1 MTKDEKSAA
10 CYSEN
15 FQQFRALNSQMN
27 QVPVL
32 AMTLTGGLWFGAGM
46 KEGLDTEIRFALFML
61 AGFGNIA
68 LTLIVVR
75 VRDVLESYL
84 DKIKAFHPESF
95 ASGVPQRPRAPRLG
109 SYSMI
114 TIFSTVMLLAAVFSF
129 VVAFWKYWPFP
140 YSRWWGVSA
149 FGALIVALYLT
160 IFTRGSAVGGGAD
173 A

>member
-1 MTKDEKSAA
+1 M
-10 CYSEN
+10 
-15 FQQFRALNSQMN
+15 
-27 QVPVL
+27 
-32 AMTLTGGLWFGAGM
+32 
-46 KEGLDTEIRFALFML
+46 
-61 AGFGNIA
+61 
-68 LTLIVVR
+68 
-75 VRDVLESYL
+75 
-84 DKIKAFHPESF
+84 
-95 ASGVPQRPRAPRLG
+95 G